1 MLVPLPEFSVSVA
14 APVAID
20 DAVTRIDPLESV
32 TVTTTTLVEC
42 LSLADVASLDEE
54 VLEVGSSEEEDD
66 VLVTVLVIGSVLV
79 EGSIDDE
86 ELIGMELGS
95 TD

>member
-1 MLVPLPEFSVSVA
+1 MDVF
-14 APVAID
+14 
-20 DAVTRIDPLESV
+20 TY
-32 TVTTTTLVEC
+32 TTLVEC